1 MAQVPIAPLA
11 ADIQAVLQ
19 DPPAQPDAQ
28 PDAPAVQPA
37 ALQADVPQPPPGNQ
51 LAVVQPAAEVP
62 AQGAAQPADLPE
74 LVATGVTS
82 LKFCSSIYG
91 ANGVTL
97 PFPCH
102 PEDLQS
108 LSSKVDT
115 LQKQL
120 AANSVEHAL
129 ATVRQ
134 LAGRPS
140 PLIDNHSLLAALEQL
155 ADVARQTGHVE
166 KKNYDAIFRQC
177 KPLLRDGRLASV
189 VTRLLGDPEEKQ
201 VASQIQKI
209 LKSATAQS
217 ASPSRPPR
225 YPCPPTG
232 FGYPRPLL
240 HSARDRGLS
249 DRSLP
254 TSAPRR
260 VIFIRRMLSLGP
272 GASIGLT
279 GKIQRPRIWRPAAP
293 CPDCAYLND
302 ETYNFCQRCGFRKEL
317 VSAQPVDPSAIY
329 LDGINNRLSQ
339 LAKNKL
345 SKPYEKQKSSLH
357 RELLS
362 VLASLPTPKTL
373 HSATPGDILKFLV
386 WKDKAGKTKVYQ
398 TQCPRRSSD
407 KTPSCSCP
415 TRLAADTVDSMIGKL
430 RAIFTDAGLGGE
442 WDDRLGIGNPVSHPS
457 IKQYLKSVKE
467 EQARAQ

>member
-1 MAQVPIAPLA
+1 MTSLKFCSSIY
-11 ADIQAVLQ
+11 
-19 DPPAQPDAQ
+19 
-28 PDAPAVQPA
+28 
-37 ALQADVPQPPPGNQ
+37 
-51 LAVVQPAAEVP
+51 
-62 AQGAAQPADLPE
+62 GATGVTSLRCCSIFFFFFG
-74 LVATGVTS
+74 ATGVTS

-140 PLIDNHSLLAALEQL
+140 PLIDNHSLLAAPEQL

-249 DRSLP
+249 DRRFNP
-254 TSAPRR
+254 HRNR
-260 VIFIRRMLSLGP
+260 CFQCGNLGRFARNCP
-272 GASIGLT
+272 GRFS
-279 GKIQRPRIWRPAAP
+279 
-293 CPDCAYLND
+293 
-302 ETYNFCQRCGFRKEL
+302 
-317 VSAQPVDPSAIY
+317 
-329 LDGINNRLSQ
+329 
-339 LAKNKL
+339 
-345 SKPYEKQKSSLH
+345 
-357 RELLS
+357 
-362 VLASLPTPKTL
+362 
-373 HSATPGDILKFLV
+373 
-386 WKDKAGKTKVYQ
+386 
-398 TQCPRRSSD
+398 
-407 KTPSCSCP
+407 
-415 TRLAADTVDSMIGKL
+415 
-430 RAIFTDAGLGGE
+430 
-442 WDDRLGIGNPVSHPS
+442 
-457 IKQYLKSVKE
+457 
-467 EQARAQ
+467 